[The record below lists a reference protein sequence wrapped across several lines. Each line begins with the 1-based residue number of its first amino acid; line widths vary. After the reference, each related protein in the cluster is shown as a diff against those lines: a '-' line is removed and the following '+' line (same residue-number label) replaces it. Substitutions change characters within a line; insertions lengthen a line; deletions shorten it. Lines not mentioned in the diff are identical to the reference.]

1 MKRAIISLLA
11 FLVVNLATT
20 AWAQGLYGA
29 PDALTMQPQ
38 PATSAYV
45 GPSAPY
51 AGQPTFAP
59 ATYAP
64 QVAPYSAP
72 SGYVAPQ
79 QPQYAAPAGYTGQP
93 VANSSSGPAY
103 RTASTPR
110 PTYVAQQPVQPPM
123 TVPAEPI
130 PEPATQSGPGL
141 TNQMLGE
148 HGQAG
153 AAGTDGFTPYDS
165 ACGPC
170 RSGVE
175 KYEGA
180 ACGDLANC
188 GTSCL
193 WYGSLTG
200 LALTRNEPNQLW
212 VSNEPDPNLDDQT
225 MKTSDAES
233 GWKFG
238 GEIRFGRRFC
248 CCECDPCNGVSAGY
262 WAIEADYWTTDPFV
276 GDSAFRNAD
285 GSSFGTP
292 LNVGYI
298 NIDIGGGAFAAGDYW
313 FNDSYEQRVWRRNEI
328 HSAEIN
334 LVHGQWANLSGS
346 NWDFAFSA
354 GPRFFRFYEDLKYGA
369 LKNVIYA
376 GFATPFW
383 GQNGGLDEA
392 YIRDQISNNLW
403 GGQLGVDLG
412 YNFAAGGLRLF
423 VTPKVGIY
431 DNNVTSTY
439 QAYLGNGNQ
448 AYSNYNWTPGDVQ
461 VPVYTSNTTNSFA
474 VLTQVDTGVE
484 WFFLPRWSARFGYR
498 LVSISGVGLA
508 DNQIPPYINDVTAAS
523 VINTN
528 GELFIHGGFATLT
541 FNF

>member
-1 MKRAIISLLA
+1 MKRVIISLLA
-11 FLVVNLATT
+11 FLVVHLATD

-29 PDALTMQPQ
+29 PDTLTMQPQ
-38 PATSAYV
+38 SAAGAYA
-45 GPSAPY
+45 GASAPY
-51 AGQPTFAP
+51 AGQPAFAP

-72 SGYVAPQ
+72 GGYVAPQ
-79 QPQYAAPAGYTGQP
+79 PQYSAPTGYAPQPAANPP
-93 VANSSSGPAY
+93 SGPAY
-103 RTASTPR
+103 RTASMPR
-110 PTYVAQQPVQPPM
+110 PTYVAQQPVQQPM

-130 PEPATQSGPGL
+130 PEPAPQSGAGL
-141 TNQMLGE
+141 SNQMLSE
-148 HGQAG
+148 HGQTG
-153 AAGTDGFTPYDS
+153 AAGADGFTPYDS

-175 KYEGA
+175 KYEDA

-188 GTSCL
+188 GNTCL

-200 LALTRNEPNQLW
+200 LALSRNEPNQVW
-212 VSNEPDPNLDDQT
+212 VSNEPDPNLDIQT

-248 CCECDPCNGVSAGY
+248 CCGCDPCNGVSAGY

-276 GDSAFRNAD
+276 GDSVFRNAD

-292 LNVGYI
+292 LTVRYTS
-298 NIDIGGGAFAAGDYW
+298 IDIGGGAYAASDFW
-313 FNDSYEQRVWRRNEI
+313 FNDSYEQRVWRRDEI
-328 HSAEIN
+328 HSAEIS
-334 LVHGQWANLSGS
+334 LVHGQWANLCGS
-346 NWDFAFSA
+346 NWDFAFSV

-369 LKNVIYA
+369 LRNNIPA
-376 GFATPFW
+376 GFAAPFW
-383 GQNGGLDEA
+383 GQNGGVDEA
-392 YIRDQISNNLW
+392 YIRDQIANNLW
-403 GGQLGVDLG
+403 GGQIGVDLG

-423 VTPKVGIY
+423 ITPKVGIY
-431 DNNVTSTY
+431 DNNITSTY
-439 QAYLGNGNQ
+439 QSYLGNGNQ
-448 AYSNYNWTPGDVQ
+448 AWLNYNWAPGDPKI
-461 VPVYTSNTTNSFA
+461 PVYASNTTNTFA
-474 VLTQVDTGVE
+474 VLAQIDTGVE
-484 WFFLPRWSARFGYR
+484 WFFLPRWSARVGYR
-498 LVSISGVGLA
+498 LVSVSGVGLA

-528 GELFIHGGFATLT
+528 GELFIHGAFATLT